1 MVMNMEIPEPIKC
14 DVDRC
19 GGIPGLVKGLPKA
32 QNFEKLSRMFR
43 GLSDRYRL
51 KILLILNRQ
60 PVCVCILKEILQIA
74 DSKLSYHLSTL
85 KEQDIIYGK
94 QEGNWII
101 YYPTDLGKQ
110 LSNIIDSSLL
120 DFFGEDK

>member
-19 GGIPGLVKGLPKA
+19 GGIPGLVKNLPKA
-32 QNFEKLSRMFR
+32 QNIEKLSKMFR

-51 KILLILNRQ
+51 KILMILNRQ

-74 DSKLSYHLSTL
+74 DSKLSYHLSTM
-85 KEQDIIYGK
+85 KEQNLIYGK

-101 YYPTDLGKQ
+101 YYPTKLGKQ
-110 LSNIIDSSLL
+110 LSKIIGTNLL
-120 DFFGEDK
+120 DFYHYD